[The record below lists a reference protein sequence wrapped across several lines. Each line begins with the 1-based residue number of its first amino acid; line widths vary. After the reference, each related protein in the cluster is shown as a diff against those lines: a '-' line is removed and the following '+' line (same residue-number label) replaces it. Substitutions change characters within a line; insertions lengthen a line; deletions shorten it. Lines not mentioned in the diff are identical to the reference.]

1 MYNLYIYLLTLVGLT
16 STRTGTRGSQ
26 GLFQLAHIPQ
36 MYVQGEFVGGLDVIK
51 EMRAN
56 GELQELLKPIQ
67 GTVSAEPKEP
77 LDDRLKRLVNQAPVM
92 LFMKGN
98 PSEPRCGFSNKIV
111 GILNEQGIE
120 FESFDILQDND
131 VRQGLK
137 AFSDWVSTQAGCFVL

>member
-1 MYNLYIYLLTLVGLT
+1 
-16 STRTGTRGSQ
+16 
-26 GLFQLAHIPQ
+26 

-51 EMRAN
+51 EMREN
-56 GELQELLKPIQ
+56 GELLELLKPVQISP
-67 GTVSAEPKEP
+67 TEPKEP
-77 LDDRLKRLVNQAPVM
+77 LEDRLKRLVNQAPVM

-120 FESFDILQDND
+120 FDSFDILEDND

-137 AFSDWVSTQAGCFVL
+137 TFSDWVSV